1 MPREV
6 DCLRNRAMRLGA
18 RRLVPLRFEHVFA
31 VCFSWCPT
39 PRLSRGPAEGGAVG
53 LNHLLG
59 NNIRLGL
66 ARRSQLADYFEVS
79 GTYFES
85 HEELLSGLSNTRC
98 PFQHRKFWVL
108 VRREPSQ
115 AANALP
121 RRKASC
127 RLKLSKAI
135 CCDDSLSDTCEFIDC
150 HGFGAQLVL
159 GDKLHASHERNSP
172 TGNCTNHRN
181 QGTDQQR
188 ATLPHADKPSN
199 PERMLLP
206 RTTNR

>member
-1 MPREV
+1 M
-6 DCLRNRAMRLGA
+6 RAPIQMA
-18 RRLVPLRFEHVFA
+18 RCCSCRT
-31 VCFSWCPT
+31 T

-53 LNHLLG
+53 LNHFLG

-135 CCDDSLSDTCEFIDC
+135 CCDDSLSDICEFIDC
-150 HGFGAQLVL
+150 HGSGAQRL
-159 GDKLHASHERNSP
+159 GSAAALTMRSVGRDVGWNLLLAIALDACLYDTFPKLLE
-172 TGNCTNHRN
+172 
-181 QGTDQQR
+181 
-188 ATLPHADKPSN
+188 LP
-199 PERMLLP
+199 E
-206 RTTNR
+206 